1 MGGNRPVALLFARNV
16 TGALGM
22 LLKQL
27 DEAVA
32 KNRAVELRTIAVF
45 LTSDSKAT
53 EAKLKELVQKANLS
67 DNVPLV
73 IPEDP
78 ATLKP
83 YKVHPDAD
91 VTVVLYRRYK
101 VLDNFAFKAGE
112 FQEKD
117 VKAIIATLPNIIPS
131 KEELVKE
138 AKEDAEL
145 RKKYEAARLEAA
157 RKEAAK
163 LEAAKKEKA
172 KEEAA
177 KKEKK

>member
-1 MGGNRPVALLFARNV
+1 
-16 TGALGM
+16 M

-45 LTSDSKAT
+45 ITSDSRAT
-53 EAKLKELVQKANLS
+53 EAKLKEMVEKARLS

-78 ATLKP
+78 ATLKS

-101 VLDNFAFKAGE
+101 VLDNFAFKAGQ

-117 VKAIIATLPNIIPS
+117 VKAILAALPKIIPS
-131 KEELVKE
+131 KEELAKE

-145 RKKYEAARLEAA
+145 KKKYEAARLEAA
-157 RKEAAK
+157 KK
-163 LEAAKKEKA
+163 EAAKKEAAA
-172 KEEAA
+172 KEAA

>member
-1 MGGNRPVALLFARNV
+1 MALLFARNV

-32 KNRAVELRTIAVF
+32 KHRAVELRTIAVF
-45 LTSDSKAT
+45 LTSDSKAM
-53 EAKLKELVQKANLS
+53 EAKLQELVEKDKLS

-78 ATLKP
+78 AALKA

-101 VLDNFAFKAGE
+101 VLDNFAFKSGE

-117 VKAIIATLPNIIPS
+117 VKAIMAALPKMIPS
-131 KEELVKE
+131 KEELQKE

-157 RKEAAK
+157 KKEAAEKDKAKKEAAK
-163 LEAAKKEKA
+163 SASGKK
-172 KEEAA
+172 
-177 KKEKK
+177 